1 MDRLVPSL
9 DRPRAR
15 VAPRAWLALAAAL
28 LVAALALTLA
38 IAATVERTAGR
49 CVATAPPTRAAPPPL
64 TATPTPPAP
73 PPPPVALDASADD
86 PPPVIEAGTCGAM
99 IAPLRQP
106 TSAADADA
114 LRVLVGAWLSDERA
128 AGPGIEHRRGVV
140 HIESEEDRGDEGPY
154 PRSAAPEAA
163 RVCGSATGWL
173 RTYLREALAWQAD
186 ALVCDGNVCCYDGME
201 YAPSGYVVFHH
212 GPGDDAPWT
221 LDAWVEVYTAALGP
235 DYADA
240 NLRFVRRAIRR
251 LARGDCAGEPPGR
264 VD

>member
-28 LVAALALTLA
+28 LVAALALALA
-38 IAATVERTAGR
+38 LAATVERTAGR
-49 CVATAPPTRAAPPPL
+49 CLTAAPTAPACAAPTLAP
-64 TATPTPPAP
+64 TPTPPAAP
-73 PPPPVALDASADD
+73 SADEPPVDE
-86 PPPVIEAGTCGAM
+86 PPPVIPAGTCRAM

-106 TSAADADA
+106 TTAADAAA
-114 LRVLVGAWLSDERA
+114 LRAMVGAWLADARTP
-128 AGPGIEHRRGVV
+128 GPGIEHRRGVV
-140 HIESEEDRGDEGPY
+140 HIDSEEDRGDEPPY
-154 PRSAAPEAA
+154 PRSAEPEAT

-221 LDAWVEVYTAALGP
+221 LDAWVEVYDAGLGP
-235 DYADA
+235 EYVDA
-240 NLRFVRRAIRR
+240 NLRFVSRAIRR
-251 LARGDCAGEPPGR
+251 LAHGRCAGEPAGR
-264 VD
+264 ID

>member
-28 LVAALALTLA
+28 LVAALSLALAL
-38 IAATVERTAGR
+38 AATVERTAGR
-49 CVATAPPTRAAPPPL
+49 CLATAPPALAATTPP
-64 TATPTPPAP
+64 PPAP
-73 PPPPVALDASADD
+73 PPPPPPAALDASADD
-86 PPPVIEAGTCGAM
+86 PPMEIAAGTCDAM
-99 IAPLRQP
+99 IAPLRQR
-106 TSAADADA
+106 TSAADAAA
-114 LRVLVGAWLSDERA
+114 LRVLVGAWLTDART

-140 HIESEEDRGDEGPY
+140 HIESEEDRGDDGPY

-173 RTYLREALAWQAD
+173 RTHLREALAWQAD

-235 DYADA
+235 AYADA
-240 NLRFVRRAIRR
+240 NVRFVSRAIRR
-251 LARGDCAGEPPGR
+251 LAHGHCAGEPAGR

>member
-28 LVAALALTLA
+28 LVAALSLALAL
-38 IAATVERTAGR
+38 AATVERTAGR
-49 CVATAPPTRAAPPPL
+49 CLTAAPPAL
-64 TATPTPPAP
+64 AAPPAP
-73 PPPPVALDASADD
+73 PPAAPPAPAPPADE
-86 PPPVIEAGTCGAM
+86 PPLVIEAGTCDAM

-106 TSAADADA
+106 TSAADAAA
-114 LRVLVGAWLSDERA
+114 LRLLVAAWLSDERA

-154 PRSAAPEAA
+154 PRSAGPEAA
-163 RVCGSATGWL
+163 RVCGSPTDWL
-173 RTYLREALAWQAD
+173 RTHLRDALAWQAD
-186 ALVCDGNVCCYDGME
+186 GLVCDGNVCCYDGME

-240 NLRFVRRAIRR
+240 NLRFVSRAIRR
-251 LARGDCAGEPPGR
+251 LARGHCAGEPAGR